1 MWTPLSGD
9 TRIGNFLRDASS
21 FAALRASRA
30 VLPQSSFPPPP
41 CSSPLVMIGAQML
54 QGSGV
59 AGPTAA
65 LRARVCFLYCASSP
79 SCDPARRHAGA

>member
-1 MWTPLSGD
+1 MSCQLHD
-9 TRIGNFLRDASS
+9 ISS
-21 FAALRASRA
+21 AGRELLALNRFA
-30 VLPQSSFPPPP
+30 VLPAAAPARLG
-41 CSSPLVMIGAQML
+41 SSPLVIGAQML